1 MSWRAWVI
9 TVWTGIVFIFSTLL
23 WAEPL
28 LDGSSP
34 SAATGRSA
42 IDLLIAAISGSKP
55 GDLRTWVLPIGLA
68 GLLSIVAFPETATPP
83 QPTSRK
89 KKKPAERVEAPPGT
103 SPSRWTRH
111 WLEIVAMVLVGLAIA
126 STSVNGTWRLSREW
140 ILQLAAGC
148 AWAILLSR
156 FAHDRCVNR
165 ILFVGAMI
173 ALCATVMSFVHRHEH
188 YVEFFAWPIGPVT
201 LTAGMAAI
209 WAAVALAIAIC
220 VLPRAARA
228 NASPGSIVLT
238 IVVIVA
244 ALSLLFVAAR
254 RAAWLA
260 VLVAGA
266 YSAILVILRYDK
278 SRRARRMVPT
288 SVVVF
293 VALAA
298 AYFYFQSRSS
308 NPSASIPIAYRLIYW
323 KNTVAHLS
331 DDWFF
336 GHGPDM
342 FVAKMST
349 IIGQE
354 RGHMP
359 RILHGNIDPEAH
371 NEWLQAMFELGLPGG
386 LLYLAIPVVAIG
398 LATRAWLRDTAVIH
412 PITLLACASGLIAIV
427 VSESGSICLRRGGM
441 NIWYWTLIGIIAGG
455 TRGTIVPQAGAR
467 TRRHSGRFA
476 SARSRWPS
484 PSFSPSSTMV
494 GAGSHRSAETLK
506 RTATI
511 GWRRSGCRNAW
522 SAWARGKRWR
532 RRLIWPTPSLPSPRR
547 CTKRRAAQRR
557 GAKRRRSLS
566 NGRCRRRTICGN

>member
-1 MSWRAWVI
+1 MRTMSWRAWVI
-9 TVWTGIVFIFSTLL
+9 TVWTGIVSSSRPLL

-55 GDLRTWVLPIGLA
+55 GTCGCGSCRSVSPDCYQSSHFQRPRRHRNRPSRRKTGRTGGSAARNEPL
-68 GLLSIVAFPETATPP
+68 
-83 QPTSRK
+83 
-89 KKKPAERVEAPPGT
+89 
-103 SPSRWTRH
+103 RWTRH

-148 AWAILLSR
+148 VGRSFLSR

-173 ALCATVMSFVHRHEH
+173 AALRDTSCLLCIGMSIM
-188 YVEFFAWPIGPVT
+188 WSSLPGPSGRSRS
-201 LTAGMAAI
+201 TAGMAAI
-209 WAAVALAIAIC
+209 WAAVALATAI
-220 VLPRAARA
+220 LRSPRAHVQTPHRVV
-228 NASPGSIVLT
+228 SFLT

-293 VALAA
+293 VARSPP

-323 KNTVAHLS
+323 KNTVA
-331 DDWFF
+331 
-336 GHGPDM
+336 
-342 FVAKMST
+342 A
-349 IIGQE
+349 
-354 RGHMP
+354 
-359 RILHGNIDPEAH
+359 
-371 NEWLQAMFELGLPGG
+371 
-386 LLYLAIPVVAIG
+386 PV
-398 LATRAWLRDTAVIH
+398 R
-412 PITLLACASGLIAIV
+412 
-427 VSESGSICLRRGGM
+427 
-441 NIWYWTLIGIIAGG
+441 
-455 TRGTIVPQAGAR
+455 
-467 TRRHSGRFA
+467 
-476 SARSRWPS
+476 
-484 PSFSPSSTMV
+484 
-494 GAGSHRSAETLK
+494 
-506 RTATI
+506 
-511 GWRRSGCRNAW
+511 
-522 SAWARGKRWR
+522 
-532 RRLIWPTPSLPSPRR
+532 
-547 CTKRRAAQRR
+547 
-557 GAKRRRSLS
+557 
-566 NGRCRRRTICGN
+566 